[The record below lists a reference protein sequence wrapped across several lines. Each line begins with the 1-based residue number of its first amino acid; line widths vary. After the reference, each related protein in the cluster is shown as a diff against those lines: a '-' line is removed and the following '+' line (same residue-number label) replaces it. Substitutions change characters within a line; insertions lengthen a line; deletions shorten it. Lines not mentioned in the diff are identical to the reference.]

1 LTATL
6 VYSTGKR
13 RYGHPALNGV
23 LPEPWLP
30 LKKGQALS
38 NNVGYGIHNG
48 GQHNKDLNARD
59 QAVVLT
65 LRKRYSAAGG
75 GRSRDRRERST
86 QRQSEW
92 GSGAAGVPSGL
103 TTSVD
108 PSTVFDPWQD
118 PSASTSTAHA
128 PQLRQTNRSHTLA
141 HRLSYDPASGV
152 IILPDEAAWLESD
165 DSDVV
170 DSDGEDYG
178 TELER
183 SVSSLAPGGD
193 GEELGV
199 AHVLSGSPERSSV
212 AGTSNQGQGTNVT
225 QARGSG
231 VSTPTRTSR
240 YGTYFHHPE
249 KRKQTIPGAFPFR

>member
-1 LTATL
+1 
-6 VYSTGKR
+6 
-13 RYGHPALNGV
+13 
-23 LPEPWLP
+23 
-30 LKKGQALS
+30 
-38 NNVGYGIHNG
+38 VGNDTRNG
-48 GQHNKDLNARD
+48 GQNNKDINSRD

-92 GSGAAGVPSGL
+92 DSGGAGTASGL

-108 PSTVFDPWQD
+108 PITVIDPWQD
-118 PSASTSTAHA
+118 PSTSTSHT
-128 PQLRQTNRSHTLA
+128 PQRRQTNRTHTLA

-152 IILPDEAAWLESD
+152 IILPDEAEWLDSD

-170 DSDGEDYG
+170 EADSDGEDYG
-178 TELER
+178 AELER
-183 SVSSLAPGGD
+183 SVSSLPPVGD

-199 AHVLSGSPERSSV
+199 GRLVSGSPERSSI
-212 AGTSNQGQGTNVT
+212 AGASNQGMSPAQL
-225 QARGSG
+225 RGSG